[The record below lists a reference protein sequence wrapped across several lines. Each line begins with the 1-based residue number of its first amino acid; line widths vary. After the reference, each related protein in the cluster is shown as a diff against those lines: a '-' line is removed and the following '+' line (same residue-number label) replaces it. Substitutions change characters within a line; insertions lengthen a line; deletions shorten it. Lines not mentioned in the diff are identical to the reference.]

1 MSKIFKKPQLSF
13 WQIWNMSFGFL
24 GVQIG
29 YSLQNANTSRIL
41 SAIGADPH
49 NLSLFWLAAPLAGLF
64 VQPIVGLSSDKTWTR
79 LGRRIP
85 FILGG
90 AIVSALAMF
99 FMPNSEHFAQ
109 LLPAVFFGAMMLLF
123 MDVSFNVTMQ
133 PFRALVSDMVDESQ
147 RNKGYAIQSFLIN
160 VGAVVGSLLPF
171 LLTNVFHVANEPGA
185 GQKVA
190 PTVIWAFY
198 FGGGVLLL
206 SVLWTALRTKEYPP
220 EEYAKYN
227 NLEDIVEEKVSFMD
241 LLKNIPLTMKQL
253 AITQFFSWFALF
265 LMWVYT
271 TQGISEHVW
280 KVNTWDLGFAQEVIG
295 KKLTDN
301 EVKAINDKVVTSQ
314 VFLAKVNLESENNP
328 VSKIINFFKGNKVEY
343 EFSDAEINSFRKTL
357 GVDNNSEKYTK
368 AIFETAKKSVF
379 KNDKLPME
387 ISYLKQ
393 TVKNSNEAGDWTG
406 VIFAVYSV
414 FAAFFSLAITPLA
427 NKYGRKNVYMA
438 SLIFGGLGLISMLF
452 IQDKNI
458 LLIPMVGV
466 GIAWA
471 GILALPYAI
480 LSSSLP
486 PKQTGVYMG
495 LFNAT
500 ITIPQ
505 IAAGLL
511 GGVILY
517 FMKDISIKMLV
528 IAGVSM
534 ILAGICAKLFIT
546 AKENE

>member
-1 MSKIFKKPQLSF
+1 MSNILKKPYLSF
-13 WQIWNMSFGFL
+13 WQIWNMSFGFM

-160 VGAVVGSLLPF
+160 VGAVLGSLLPF
-171 LLTNVFHVANEPGA
+171 LLTNVFHVANEPNA

-227 NLEDIVEEKVSFMD
+227 NLEAEVEGKVSFMD
-241 LLKNIPLTMKQL
+241 LLKNVPLTMKQL

-271 TQGISEHVW
+271 TQGIAEHIW
-280 KVNTWDLGFAQEVIG
+280 GT
-295 KKLTDN
+295 
-301 EVKAINDKVVTSQ
+301 
-314 VFLAKVNLESENNP
+314 
-328 VSKIINFFKGNKVEY
+328 
-343 EFSDAEINSFRKTL
+343 SDAHSKDF
-357 GVDNNSEKYTK
+357 
-368 AIFETAKKSVF
+368 
-379 KNDKLPME
+379 
-387 ISYLKQ
+387 
-393 TVKNSNEAGDWTG
+393 NEAGNWTG
-406 VIFAVYSV
+406 VIFAAYSV
-414 FAAFFSLAITPLA
+414 FAALFSLAITPLA
-427 NKYGRKNVYMA
+427 NKYGRKNIYTL
-438 SLIFGGLGLISMLF
+438 SLILGGLGLISMFF
-452 IQDKNI
+452 IQDKNL

-466 GIAWA
+466 GISWA
-471 GILALPYAI
+471 AILALPYAI

-505 IAAGLL
+505 IAAGIL
-511 GGVILY
+511 GGVLLSLVGGKAIG
-517 FMKDISIKMLV
+517 MLV
-528 IAGVSM
+528 IAGISM
-534 ILAGICAKLFIT
+534 IIAGICAKIFIT
-546 AKENE
+546 ANEKL

>member
-227 NLEDIVEEKVSFMD
+227 NLENEAEEKVSFMD

-271 TQGISEHVW
+271 TQGIAEHIW
-280 KVNTWDLGFAQEVIG
+280 GT
-295 KKLTDN
+295 
-301 EVKAINDKVVTSQ
+301 
-314 VFLAKVNLESENNP
+314 
-328 VSKIINFFKGNKVEY
+328 
-343 EFSDAEINSFRKTL
+343 SDAHSKEF
-357 GVDNNSEKYTK
+357 
-368 AIFETAKKSVF
+368 
-379 KNDKLPME
+379 
-387 ISYLKQ
+387 
-393 TVKNSNEAGDWTG
+393 NEAGNWTG
-406 VIFAVYSV
+406 VIFAAYSV
-414 FAAFFSLAITPLA
+414 FAALFSLAITPLA
-427 NKYGRKNVYMA
+427 NKYGRKNIYMI
-438 SLIFGGLGLISMLF
+438 SLILGGFGLISMLF
-452 IQDKNI
+452 IQDKNL

-511 GGVILY
+511 GGVLLSLVGG
-517 FMKDISIKMLV
+517 KAISMLV

-534 ILAGICAKLFIT
+534 VLAGICAKLFIT